1 MRLESLLTF
10 PITSC
15 NLQSPSLLLLAEG
28 RKGKREFVVERAA
41 PCKEHVAIFLH
52 PAMGYMITGSLLG
65 LSAFL
70 AVNGGRGMLPDSF
83 LARLLPFQRVVHVLT
98 HCPDIRAL
106 AAWKSKKFMEPAS
119 VGQAVREAPDQHHA
133 ATTFASG
140 NMAPR
145 QRWTQK
151 AWLS

>member
-15 NLQSPSLLLLAEG
+15 NLQSPSLLLLAKG

-41 PCKEHVAIFLH
+41 AGKEHIAIFLY
-52 PAMGYMITGSLLG
+52 PAMGPPKPLNLGHMITGSLLG

-70 AVNGGRGMLPDSF
+70 AVNGGGGMLPDSF

-119 VGQAVREAPDQHHA
+119 VGQAVREAPHQNHA

-145 QRWTQK
+145 
-151 AWLS
+151 